1 MWGSDW
7 IQPVVTTLKLLFNF
21 WNDLQTGTLSLQ
33 TIIRFEW
40 ASVCSSSQQGS
51 ENIHTQHPRSPL
63 WLLRATTAS
72 TQLQQLFPS
81 LGYGQKGNSLVSQ
94 WLGLSDFTA
103 VAQVQSLVRELR
115 PHRLRLC
122 QKKKKVRN
130 CGSSPKSWTLSLS
143 IFLYLGIF
151 FFFFW
156 SYHLTCGICFP
167 TRD

>member
-40 ASVCSSSQQGS
+40 ASVCSSSQQGA

-81 LGYGQKGNSLVSQ
+81 LGYGQKGNSLVAQ

-103 VAQVQSLVRELR
+103 VARVQSLIEELR
-115 PHRLRLC
+115 FHNPSSAAKIRQKQTKKRQYFFPGRSC
-122 QKKKKVRN
+122 QDM
-130 CGSSPKSWTLSLS
+130 LDH
-143 IFLYLGIF
+143 FL
-151 FFFFW
+151 
-156 SYHLTCGICFP
+156 
-167 TRD
+167 